1 MKKFGLMSMVA
12 GAMTAAVIG
21 FAGPAQADQSG
32 FGFGGSGRLT
42 GFLRNASSTMPF
54 GVGSICRLTPFALAS
69 AASTPVYSMIAANVS
84 PCNHLCFS

>member
-32 FGFGGSGRLT
+32 FGFGGYGY
-42 GFLRNASSTMPF
+42 GHH
-54 GVGSICRLTPFALAS
+54 GYG
-69 AASTPVYSMIAANVS
+69 YSNDYYPWYDQLFPHVRV
-84 PCNHLCFS
+84 PHVDTTVHN